1 VAFNKKLSRRDFMK
15 LIAAGGTTI
24 FLGSIFGGGFSSLFS
39 PNTKNQGS
47 VQQAAAQS
55 APGNFVLGPN
65 TEFIAMHLAHLP
77 NGRIMYAA
85 GSGYSELHK
94 TGPYQW
100 GVFNPSNES
109 MTNHTVNEDL
119 FCMGQAV
126 LITGKVLCAGG
137 TLRYDTDDPDGLWK
151 GLASAFEYD
160 PDSDSLVKVQSMHH
174 GRWYPYCITLENSQ
188 VVTIG
193 GWDEWGCRN
202 MLCEIY
208 DPGSKSWTIKYNPST
223 SVTYTVGS
231 CNPSAPAGLPTYGGS
246 GQGVMP
252 PVSLYPRALYMPTG
266 LVAVAGQNPTTYTV
280 NPETGRWVRA
290 GILAVARSYGNMALL
305 PLNNDLSETGQLI
318 VWGGSSNSGTNATT
332 VVELLTPNS
341 GTNFTT
347 FSFQTITPCNFG
359 RRHAP
364 AVYLPDGK
372 LISFGGAHFQNDLST
387 AFYNAEIFDP
397 VARSWTVVDGMT
409 VPKLYHSA
417 GILLPDGRVWLT
429 GNSIS
434 KSNWELRSEYYVPA
448 YYNATRPTIS
458 SDPAVGNY
466 GETINIPTPDAA
478 SIEKV
483 SLIRLSTFTH
493 GFDSELR
500 FIWLQIQSKGSNS
513 VTVSAPL
520 NGKIAP
526 PGYYM
531 IHVLN
536 SAGAPSTARV
546 IKIPGTA
553 SPPPGDTTIPTVDI
567 TSPADGSTIT
577 GPSTGVTIDV
587 TGTAADESGGSGIQ
601 QVEVQVGSN
610 PFKLATATGPGGS
623 GDWSTW
629 SASDV
634 VTTEGG
640 VVITARATDNAG
652 NVRED
657 TINVTT
663 SFEVSNTYTTI
674 YSQAGTNS
682 YIVLNSGG
690 FHRAGEIMTPA
701 STLIGNSVKRVSVI
715 LKRGG
720 SPTGFVYVRFR
731 RGTDDSI
738 AKEFGRIDAATLT
751 TTDQTFT
758 LESPTSQTF
767 AANDKIL
774 VEWGGTGTNTDQ
786 VHVKRHAYS
795 SSDASFDGIN
805 TRQTHKLAT
814 STGYSTYNNAD
825 IAGVWERSEGQS
837 SGDTTIP
844 TVDIT
849 SPADGSTITGPSTGV
864 TIDVT
869 GTAADESGG
878 SGIQQV
884 EVQVGS
890 NPFKLATATG
900 PGGSGDWSTWSASDV
915 VTTEGGVVITARAT
929 DNAGNVREDTINVTT
944 SFEVSNTYTTIY
956 SQAGT
961 NSYIV
966 LNSGGFH
973 RAGEIMTPASTLI
986 GNSVKRV
993 SVILKRGG
1001 SPTGFVYVR
1010 FRRGTDDSIAKE
1022 FGRIDA
1028 ATLTTTDQTFTL
1040 ESPTS
1045 QTFAANDKILVE
1057 WGGTG
1062 TNTDQVHVKR
1072 HAYSSSDAS
1081 FDGINTR
1088 QTHKLAT
1095 STGYNTYNNADIA
1108 GVWYRSG

>member
-1 VAFNKKLSRRDFMK
+1 MAFDKKLSRRDFLK

-24 FLGSIFGGGFSSLFS
+24 FLGSVLGGFSPFL
-39 PNTKNQGS
+39 PTNNKNQGS

-55 APGNFVLGPN
+55 APGTFVLGPN
-65 TEFIAMHLAHLP
+65 TQFIAMHLALLP

-85 GSGYSELHK
+85 GSGYSEVHK
-94 TGPYQW
+94 AGPYQW

-109 MTNHTVNEDL
+109 MTNHTVNEDI

-126 LITGKVLCAGG
+126 LTTGKVLCAGG
-137 TLRYDTDDPDGLWK
+137 TRRYDTDDPDGLFK

-160 PDSDSLVKVQSMHH
+160 PGSDSLVKVQSMHH
-174 GRWYPYCITLENSQ
+174 GRWYPYCITLENGQ

-208 DPGSKSWTIKYNPST
+208 DPSSGSWSVKYNPNSNT
-223 SVTYTVGS
+223 TYTVGS
-231 CNPSAPAGLPTYGGS
+231 CNPSAPTGLPTYGGS

-252 PVSLYPRALYMPTG
+252 SVSLYPRAIYMPTG
-266 LVAVAGQNPTTYTV
+266 LVAVVGQNRTTYTL
-280 NPETGRWVRA
+280 NPETGRWVNA
-290 GILAVARSYGNMALL
+290 GILAIGRSYGNMTLL
-305 PLNNDLSETGQLI
+305 PLNNNASEAGQLL
-318 VWGGSSNSGTNATT
+318 VWGGSDTTASTATT
-332 VVELLTPNS
+332 VVQLLTPNS

-347 FSFQTITPCNFG
+347 FSFQSIASCNFG

-372 LISFGGAHFQNDLST
+372 LICFGGTNVQNELST
-387 AFYNAEIFDP
+387 AHYNAEIFDP
-397 VARSWTVVDGMT
+397 VARNWTVVGGMT

-434 KSNWELRSEYYVPA
+434 KSNWELRSEYYVPS

-500 FIWLQIQSKGSNS
+500 FIWLQIQSKGSNN

-536 SAGAPSTARV
+536 SAGVPSTARI

-553 SPPPGDTTIPTVDI
+553 SPPPGDTTSPSVNIAT
-567 TSPADGSTIT
+567 PADGGTIS
-577 GPSTGVTIDV
+577 GPSTGVTIEV
-587 TGTAADESGGSGIQ
+587 TGIASDESGGSGIQ
-601 QVEVQVGSN
+601 NVQVKVGSN

-634 VTTEGG
+634 VTSEGS
-640 VVITARATDNAG
+640 VIITARATDNAG
-652 NVRED
+652 NITED
-657 TINVTT
+657 TNTVTV
-663 SFEVSNTYTTI
+663 SFGSGYTAI

-682 YIVLNSGG
+682 YIVLRSGTG
-690 FHRAGEIMTPA
+690 GYHRCGEIMTSA

-715 LKRGG
+715 LRRAGN
-720 SPTGFVYVRFR
+720 PTGTINVVLR
-731 RGTDDSI
+731 RGAGDSV
-738 AKEFGRIDAATLT
+738 ATTFGTVDAATLT

-774 VEWGGTGTNTDQ
+774 VEWNSTQSSTDQ
-786 VHVKRHAYS
+786 VQVKRHAY
-795 SSDASFDGIN
+795 
-805 TRQTHKLAT
+805 AT
-814 STGYSTYNNAD
+814 
-825 IAGVWERSEGQS
+825 
-837 SGDTTIP
+837 
-844 TVDIT
+844 
-849 SPADGSTITGPSTGV
+849 
-864 TIDVT
+864 
-869 GTAADESGG
+869 
-878 SGIQQV
+878 
-884 EVQVGS
+884 
-890 NPFKLATATG
+890 
-900 PGGSGDWSTWSASDV
+900 
-915 VTTEGGVVITARAT
+915 
-929 DNAGNVREDTINVTT
+929 
-944 SFEVSNTYTTIY
+944 
-956 SQAGT
+956 
-961 NSYIV
+961 
-966 LNSGGFH
+966 
-973 RAGEIMTPASTLI
+973 
-986 GNSVKRV
+986 
-993 SVILKRGG
+993 
-1001 SPTGFVYVR
+1001 
-1010 FRRGTDDSIAKE
+1010 
-1022 FGRIDA
+1022 
-1028 ATLTTTDQTFTL
+1028 
-1040 ESPTS
+1040 
-1045 QTFAANDKILVE
+1045 
-1057 WGGTG
+1057 
-1062 TNTDQVHVKR
+1062 
-1072 HAYSSSDAS
+1072 SDAS

-1108 GVWYRSG
+1108 GVWYKLG